1 MVRAA
6 LLILMLLSMVV
17 CMCAPDRLGVRDICV
32 AVMLSTGLRRFE
44 KYFEPVT
51 KRLPKRVPGWQSMT
65 KLYES
70 FTKKEDK
77 QS

>member
-1 MVRAA
+1 MA
-6 LLILMLLSMVV
+6 I
-17 CMCAPDRLGVRDICV
+17 
-32 AVMLSTGLRRFE
+32 MLSTGLRRFE
-44 KYFEPVT
+44 KYFEPAT

-70 FTKKEDK
+70 FTKQDDK